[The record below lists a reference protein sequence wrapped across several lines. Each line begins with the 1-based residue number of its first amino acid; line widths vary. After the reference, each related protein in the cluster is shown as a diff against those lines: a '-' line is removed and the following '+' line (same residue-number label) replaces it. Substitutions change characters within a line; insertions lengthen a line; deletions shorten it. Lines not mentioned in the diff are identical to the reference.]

1 MRSLQLVWKWPWN
14 RDGRAQAMVEFAMI
28 LPVFLMAFLG
38 VFEMGRL
45 MLEYTSMANAAREA
59 ARVATIATYQP
70 TFIVGEARRFSI
82 VAGPTPVVTVAVS
95 RNNVAVAPTARTT
108 GDTVTVTLSH
118 TFQPMGFLQDPNIP
132 LSASAKM
139 QVE

>member
-1 MRSLQLVWKWPWN
+1 
-14 RDGRAQAMVEFAMI
+14 MVEFALAQI
-28 LPVFLMAFLG
+28 VFLPALLG

-59 ARVATIATYQP
+59 ARVATIATYEP
-70 TFIVGEARRFSI
+70 TYITGEARRFSI
-82 VAGPTPVVTVAVS
+82 VAGQTPAVVLTATRNGTPISVA
-95 RNNVAVAPTARTT
+95 ARTA
-108 GDTVTVTLSH
+108 GDSVTVTLSH
-118 TFQPMGFLQDPNIP
+118 TFQPMGFLRDPSIP